1 MIAGL
6 AVRFLT
12 GLLALALLGSASPAL
27 PQSWPSTPVRFIVA
41 SSPGGV
47 PDIAARLLADRFS
60 RAFGGA
66 FVVENMMGGGGL
78 LGAQTVSRAVPDGHT
93 LWMATSTH
101 LTSNPYMFKSLPYDP
116 VRDYD
121 PVALL
126 VSSGFVFAVNAD
138 LPVKSIEDL
147 VALAKAR
154 PGKLNYASTS
164 PRGAAG
170 SVGDWFNHV
179 AGTRILQ
186 IPYKTTAQ
194 AAQDTAGG
202 VTQLIIISLGVVA
215 PFVAAGKLR
224 VIGVIASR
232 RHIDMPD
239 VRLVSETFP
248 GFALD
253 SWLALVVPR
262 GTPRDIAQK
271 LNRST
276 NEFIRE
282 PRSGKTDAYFTVGS
296 GSVEEVA
303 EFIRKDRDL
312 WAQITRILKI
322 EPE

>member
-1 MIAGL
+1 VTRLII
-6 AVRFLT
+6 F
-12 GLLALALLGSASPAL
+12 LALALAL
-27 PQSWPSTPVRFIVA
+27 AANHAAAQAWPSKTVRFIVA

-47 PDIAARLLADRFS
+47 PDIAARILADRFS
-60 RAFGGA
+60 RAFNGS

-78 LGAQTVSRAVPDGHT
+78 LGAQTTSRAAPDGHT
-93 LWMATSTH
+93 IWMATSTH

-126 VSSGFVFAVNAD
+126 ISSGFVFAVNAE
-138 LPVKSIEDL
+138 LPVRNIEDL
-147 VALAKAR
+147 VSLAKSR
-154 PGKLNYASTS
+154 SGKLNYASTS

-170 SVGDWFNHV
+170 IVGEWFNHI
-179 AGTRILQ
+179 AGTRIVQ

-215 PFVAAGKLR
+215 PFVQAGKIR
-224 VIGVIASR
+224 VIGVNASR
-232 RHIDMPD
+232 RHPDLPD
-239 VRLVSETFP
+239 VRLVSETYP

-262 GTPRDIAQK
+262 GTPRDIVLK
-271 LNRST
+271 LNRSA
-276 NEFIRE
+276 NEFMRE
-282 PRSGKTDAYFTVGS
+282 PRTGKGDTYFTVGS
-296 GSVEEVA
+296 GSPEEVG

-312 WAQITRILKI
+312 WGQITKTLKI

>member
-1 MIAGL
+1 MKACK
-6 AVRFLT
+6 V
-12 GLLALALLGSASPAL
+12 LLAALFAVASTLVGA
-27 PQSWPSTPVRFIVA
+27 QAWPSKTVRFIVA

-47 PDIAARLLADRFS
+47 PDIAARMLADRFS
-60 RAFGGA
+60 RTFGGA

-78 LGAQTVSRAVPDGHT
+78 LGAQTVSRAAPDGHT
-93 LWMATSTH
+93 IWMATSTH

-126 VSSGFVFAVNAD
+126 ISSGFVFAVNAD
-138 LPVKSIEDL
+138 LPVKSVEDL
-147 VALAKAR
+147 VALAKSR

-170 SVGDWFNHV
+170 IVGEWFNHV

-202 VTQLIIISLGVVA
+202 VTQMIIISLGVVA
-215 PFVAAGKLR
+215 PFVQAGKLR
-224 VIGVIASR
+224 IIGVNASR
-232 RHIDMPD
+232 RHVDLPD

-262 GTPRDIAQK
+262 GTPQDIVHR

-282 PRSGKTDAYFTVGS
+282 PRSGKGDVYFTTGS
-296 GSVEEVA
+296 GSVEEVG
-303 EFIRKDRDL
+303 EFVRRDRDL
-312 WAQITRILKI
+312 WGQITRTLKI